1 MHNRKYLGLVF
12 GLALSLVVAASVLA
26 VTTSG
31 RWSGAAP
38 GRNTPL
44 MQNIN
49 STYFRFWSCVN
60 HNSDLEAYWDW
71 MHHWPIAPS
80 TGTYQ
85 QHDQCRNTTTKKL
98 LIWSASSLADY
109 SVEYTRYNNSSVSTN
124 WSQDY

>member
-1 MHNRKYLGLVF
+1 MRHRKYLGLIL
-12 GLALSLVVAASVLA
+12 GLGLSLLVAASALA

-31 RWSGAAP
+31 RWSSAAP
-38 GRNTPL
+38 GTNTPL

-60 HNSDLEAYWDW
+60 YNSDLEAYWDW
-71 MHHWPIAPS
+71 MHHWPILPS

-85 QHDQCRNTTTKKL
+85 QHDACRNTTTKKL
-98 LIWSASSLADY
+98 LIWSATSLADY
-109 SVEYTRYNNSSVSTN
+109 SVEYTHYNNSNVSTN